1 MQLRDKRMLTMK
13 AVVTTL
19 SLMLAAAP
27 AVAEPFVLLIYETPD
42 QIALRDDKGAAGAAY
57 WGAFA
62 DFGKAATEAGIL
74 RGGAAMVP
82 VPVAVAGTAERPGGL
97 VLGGFFQID
106 VADSATAAE
115 WAGKIPAAATGAV
128 EVRATVAAPGM

>member
-1 MQLRDKRMLTMK
+1 MK
-13 AVVTTL
+13 PIITSLA
-19 SLMLAAAP
+19 LMLAATP
-27 AVAEPFVLLIYETPD
+27 GLAEPFVLLIYETPD
-42 QIALRDDKGAAGAAY
+42 QIALRDDQGAVGAAY

-62 DFGKAATEAGIL
+62 GFGRQASDAGIL

-82 VPVAVAGTAERPGGL
+82 VPVAVAGSAHAPGGL

-106 VADSATAAE
+106 VADASEAAV
-115 WAGKIPAAATGAV
+115 WAARIPASATGAV

>member
-1 MQLRDKRMLTMK
+1 MITMK
-13 AVVTTL
+13 AVFTTL
-19 SLMLAAAP
+19 ALMLAAAP
-27 AVAEPFVLLIYETPD
+27 AVAEPFVLLVYETPD

-82 VPVAVAGTAERPGGL
+82 VPVAVAGTAARPDGL

-106 VADSATAAE
+106 VADSAAAAE
-115 WAGKIPAAATGAV
+115 WAGKVPAAATGAV

>member
-1 MQLRDKRMLTMK
+1 MITMK
-13 AVVTTL
+13 AVLTTL
-19 SLMLAAAP
+19 ALMLAAEP
-27 AVAEPFVLLIYETPD
+27 ALAEPFVLLIYETPD

-82 VPVAVAGTAERPGGL
+82 VPVAVAGTAGQPGGL

-106 VADSATAAE
+106 VADSAAAAE
-115 WAGKIPAAATGAV
+115 WAGRIPAAATGAV

>member
-1 MQLRDKRMLTMK
+1 MIVMK
-13 AVVTTL
+13 ATMTTL
-19 SLMLAAAP
+19 ALMLAAAP

-42 QIALRDDKGAAGAAY
+42 QIALRDDKGEAGAAY

-82 VPVAVAGTAERPGGL
+82 VPVAVAGSTDASDGL